1 MGEFINEIIYLSLFI
16 VFILGLAY
24 AARRFL
30 PLLRDKYRSR
40 GILRHHGT
48 LALTSQCSVALVQAG
63 RETLIL
69 GLTPNS
75 VTLLGRTTEDER
87 VGGSEG
93 ETVITETAQG

>member
-1 MGEFINEIIYLSLFI
+1 MGEFINEIIYLSLFLAL
-16 VFILGLAY
+16 ILGLAY

-30 PLLRDKYRSR
+30 PLLREKCRSR

-63 RETLIL
+63 QETLIL

-87 VGGSEG
+87 AGILESEASN
-93 ETVITETAQG
+93 TETTEQ